1 MRTSCTSPSDRDHE
15 EQSRKKKNETINNL
29 DDRTYKNE
37 KYLAK
42 NKAVSL
48 SASVL
53 LKINAAYERF
63 LEITQQQDGSRSR

>member
-1 MRTSCTSPSDRDHE
+1 MKNNHE
-15 EQSRKKKNETINNL
+15 RKKNETINNL